1 MKVVKK
7 DITKVEEIARALR
20 EGKLICAP
28 TDTLYGI
35 LGNALDKKAVEE
47 VYKVKGR
54 DPQKPL
60 IVLFESVEQL
70 IDYGIA
76 IPERFKDK
84 LRKLVP
90 APITFVLPLDAESP
104 FRALFKRRDLAIRIP
119 DDNFLRILIKE
130 TFPLFAPSA
139 NPQGEKPADS
149 CKECYNYFGE
159 KIAYCVEGKPGNV
172 PSTIVSLL
180 SNTPELL
187 REGAVKFSKIME
199 VLSEEET

>member
-1 MKVVKK
+1 MKVIDKTLSSVK
-7 DITKVEEIARALR
+7 EIAKSLR

-35 LGNALDKKAVEE
+35 LGNALDRKAVEE
-47 VYKVKGR
+47 VYRIKGR
-54 DPQKPL
+54 DPEKPL

-70 IDYGIA
+70 SEYGVL

-84 LRKLVP
+84 LKKLTP
-90 APITFVLPLDAESP
+90 APITFVLPLNKESP
-104 FRALFKRRDLAIRIP
+104 FRELFRRDNLAVRIP
-119 DDNFLRILIKE
+119 DDEFLRALIKE

-149 CKECYNYFGE
+149 CKECYHYFGDR
-159 KIAYCVEGKPGNV
+159 IAYCVEGKPGNV

-180 SNTPELL
+180 GDTPELV
-187 REGAVKFSKIME
+187 REGAIKFSKVVE
-199 VLSEEET
+199 VLIGEEA

>member
-7 DITKVEEIARALR
+7 DVTNVKEIARALR

-47 VYKVKGR
+47 VYRIKGR

-70 IDYGIA
+70 TEHGVV

-84 LRKLVP
+84 LKKLIP
-90 APITFVLPLDAESP
+90 APITFVLPLDSESP
-104 FRALFKRRDLAIRIP
+104 FRALFCRDNLAVRIP
-119 DDNFLRILIKE
+119 DDNFLRALIKE

-139 NPQGEKPADS
+139 NPQGEKPATN
-149 CKECYNYFGE
+149 CKECYRYFRD
-159 KIAYCVEGKPGNV
+159 KLAYCVEGKPGNV

-180 SNTPELL
+180 GNTPELI
-187 REGAVKFSKIME
+187 REGAIKFSKVME
-199 VLSEEET
+199 VLVGEEA